1 MIRGLVQGV
10 GFRPFVYRTAIKY
23 GLKGEVNNRTDGV
36 AVIVRGDPSTVE
48 DFSNDL
54 RANAPP
60 AADIRTIEINPA
72 PMVDFDSFSITR
84 SINIDDQITEVSP
97 DIAVCPDCQN
107 EMNNDPRR
115 MEYPFINC
123 TNCGPRFSIIESLP
137 YDRPRTSMKPFRMCP
152 ACQSEYNEITDRRFH
167 AQPVA
172 CDSCGPRYTYND
184 GVKVLSDL
192 KSILRETAALVHS
205 GKTVAIKG
213 TGGYH
218 LLCDALNEE
227 AVRVLRKKKQREAR
241 PFAVMFRDVDCLR
254 EYCLL
259 DPEESEELTSWR
271 RPVMIL
277 SQRKQLAPSVS
288 SGLNTT
294 GAMLPYMPVH
304 YQLFRLL
311 ETPAIVLTSGNISDE
326 PIITDDDTAS
336 KELGRIADALI
347 SYNRRIVNRC
357 DDSVVRII
365 DHKPALIRRSRGY
378 VPRPVHLYADT
389 ADILALGAEQ
399 KNTFCLGRGNMAIPS
414 QYIGDVRNL
423 ATYEFM
429 KEALDRFSHLFRF
442 TPEAIACDLHPDYL
456 STRLASEMS
465 NKLGIPLFRIQHH
478 HAHIA
483 SCMAENSLD
492 EPVIGISFDGTGY
505 GTDGTIW
512 GGEFFVAGLS
522 DFTRYSYLDPVAL
535 PGGDTAVREPWR
547 TAFSY
552 LYKYFGST
560 FDFMSLPVFKQ
571 AGREKIELLAGML
584 EKNINSP
591 LSSGAGRLFDAVSAL
606 LGLCTTE
613 TFDSEAPLRLES
625 AILEN
630 TGEHYPYTAGS
641 PVVFREMFISILDD
655 IKTGNSSLVPV
666 KFHNTLARAI
676 LDVAEKMSLE
686 TSVKKVVLSGGCFQN
701 KYLLE
706 KACNLLREKSFI
718 VYTNNKVPPNDGG
731 ISLGQVV
738 IASKRFKQCV

>member
-10 GFRPFVYRTAIKY
+10 GFRPFVYRTAARY

-36 AVIVRGDPSTVE
+36 AVIVNGDPATVE
-48 DFSNDL
+48 DFSNHIL
-54 RANAPP
+54 AHAPH
-60 AADIRTIEINPA
+60 AADIKSIEVLCSPQR
-72 PMVDFDSFSITR
+72 DFNSFSIAR

-97 DIAVCPDCQN
+97 DIAVCPECLD
-107 EMNNDPRR
+107 EMDHDPRR

-137 YDRPRTSMKPFRMCP
+137 YDRSRTSMRSFMMCP
-152 ACQSEYNEITDRRFH
+152 DCESEYLEIMDRRFH

-172 CDSCGPRYTYND
+172 CDSCGPHYTYSD
-184 GVKVLSDL
+184 GIKVLYDL
-192 KSILRETAALVHS
+192 KSILHETASLVHA
-205 GKTVAIKG
+205 GKTAAIKG

-227 AVRVLRKKKQREAR
+227 AVRNLRNNKQRDSK
-241 PFAVMFRDVDCLR
+241 PFAVMFRNIDSLR
-254 EYCLL
+254 EYCLS
-259 DPEESEELTSWR
+259 DDEESAELTSWR

-277 SQRKQLAPSVS
+277 RQRKQLAPSVS
-288 SGLNTT
+288 NGLNTT
-294 GAMLPYMPVH
+294 GAMLPYMPFH

-311 ETPAIVLTSGNISDE
+311 ETPVIVMTSGNISEE
-326 PIITDDDTAS
+326 PVITDDDYAA

-365 DHKPALIRRSRGY
+365 DHRPSLIRRSRGY
-378 VPRPVHLYADT
+378 VPRPVDLLT
-389 ADILALGAEQ
+389 NTGNILALGAEQ
-399 KNTFCLGRGNMAIPS
+399 KNTYCLGKGNMAILS

-429 KEALDRFSHLFRF
+429 KESLDRFSQLFRF

-465 NKLGIPLFRIQHH
+465 SELGIPLFRIQHH

-483 SCMAENSLD
+483 SCMAEHRLD

-512 GGEFFVAGLS
+512 GGEFLVAGLN

-535 PGGDTAVREPWR
+535 PGGDAAVREPWKI
-547 TAFSY
+547 AFSY
-552 LYKYFGST
+552 LYKYFGSS
-560 FDFMSLPVFKQ
+560 FDFMSLPVFYQ
-571 AGREKIELLAGML
+571 SGSEKLDFLAGML

-606 LGLCTTE
+606 LRLCRVE

-625 AILEN
+625 AIVEN
-630 TGEHYPYTAGS
+630 IGEYYPFSAGC
-641 PVVFREMFISILDD
+641 PVVFMDMFESILED
-655 IKTGNSSLVPV
+655 IRKGNASLVPA
-666 KFHNTLARAI
+666 KFHNTLAVVI
-676 LDVAEKMSLE
+676 LEMAERMSKD
-686 TSVKKVVLSGGCFQN
+686 TSIKKVVLSGGCFQN
-701 KYLLE
+701 RYLLE
-706 KACNLLREKSFI
+706 KTCHLLREKSFF
-718 VYTNNKVPPNDGG
+718 VYTNNKVPSNDGG